1 MPTEMK
7 LLKNTVNTK
16 NRILG
21 KHNKTTIN
29 KVQAQDSPAGNS
41 MVSSLSGRDCVF
53 LSLKCPNL
61 MRKIM
66 CIYYFYTAE
75 IERPL

>member
-29 KVQAQDSPAGNS
+29 KVQEYDSSGLSCWKFNGFIS
-41 MVSSLSGRDCVF
+41 VWKGLCVSFFKVPQSYEKNNVYILF
-53 LSLKCPNL
+53 LHSRN
-61 MRKIM
+61 
-66 CIYYFYTAE
+66 
-75 IERPL
+75 